1 MEMPLAFF
9 MPDLK
14 GDADGNVSVEF
25 DSPNFNTTWQFQIM
39 GYTDD
44 LLTAGMLKDAMST
57 KEVMVKSNPPRF
69 VRTGDD
75 VEVSALLFNNTDHDL
90 HLYGEIELFDPM
102 TGKTIASERSAS
114 ELTKPSANR
123 KIAVRFHVPTDLS
136 AVGMRAYAYGENH
149 SDGEQT
155 VIPVLLRQL
164 P

>member
-90 HLYGEIELFDPM
+90 HLYGEIE
-102 TGKTIASERSAS
+102 
-114 ELTKPSANR
+114 
-123 KIAVRFHVPTDLS
+123 
-136 AVGMRAYAYGENH
+136 
-149 SDGEQT
+149 
-155 VIPVLLRQL
+155 PV
-164 P
+164 